1 MDTERTPPALIHWST
16 VLAAG
21 GVLVF
26 GVAAFFLAVALWHRA
41 LTHGGG
47 PTYVVISPAL
57 AACFIVGSIV
67 VLVASAFVLH
77 MAGHRRIAAARL
89 RALAGIIGT
98 IAGWLAVGIVLLFIA
113 HR

>member
-26 GVAAFFLAVALWHRA
+26 GA